1 MKICIIDDADPSSQQ
16 FPYVPERYLEGHS
29 WEKHLV
35 TKGNAV
41 LTIKH
46 LATKGFDV
54 FLNLCCGAFDEDSPG
69 IEVVQALE
77 RFDCAFTGADQ
88 LFYEPTREA
97 MKMVCEANGLAFPK
111 GVQVRTR
118 GEVLDAIKGLKF
130 PLLVKHSNSYASVGL
145 TPQSRVEDNA
155 SLLIQVDRMLDLFGT
170 CLIEEFI
177 DGKEYSVLI
186 AENPENYSDPIAF
199 TPVEVVF
206 AGGETFKHE
215 SLKWVNYDKISTK
228 PVHDADLK
236 AKLEYMGKVVFTQL
250 HGTGYGRC
258 DIRCD
263 KNGVPHLLE
272 INPNGAV
279 FYPKEDPGTADHIL
293 QLEPDGHKR
302 FMEYLL
308 KAALAQREKRRKG
321 WEVMYKP
328 TSGFGLY
335 ATRSYEPGEAVIS
348 LEELPHQLIS
358 KERLLSEPKE
368 KQERVFATSFP
379 LSRSIFYTPAYN
391 PEDWHPMNHSCNP
404 TLWFKPGTLVLIARR
419 KILKGDELSV
429 DYGMLFTEELPSF
442 DCPCESK
449 NCRKVI
455 HGSDYL
461 LPSCKKY
468 GDHRSP
474 YIVEQS

>member
-16 FPYVPERYLEGHS
+16 FPYVPEKYLEGHT

-41 LTIKH
+41 LTIKQ

-88 LFYEPTREA
+88 LFYEPTRES

-111 GVQVRTR
+111 GVQIRTKE
-118 GEVLDAIKGLKF
+118 EVFEAVKGLKF

-145 TPQSRVEDNA
+145 TPQSKVENEQE
-155 SLLIQVDRMLDLFGT
+155 LLVQVNRMLELFGT
-170 CLIEEFI
+170 CLVEEFI

-186 AENPENYSDPIAF
+186 AENPDNYDDPVVF
-199 TPVEVVF
+199 TPIEVVF

-215 SLKWVNYDKISTK
+215 SLKWVDYNKISTK
-228 PVHDADLK
+228 PVFEPELK
-236 AKLEYMGKVVFTQL
+236 TKLEYMGKIVFTQL

-263 KNGVPHLLE
+263 QNGVPHLLE

-293 QLEPDGHKR
+293 QLEPDGHNR
-302 FMEYLL
+302 FMDLL
-308 KAALAQREKRRKG
+308 LRSALSQREKRRRG
-321 WEVMYKP
+321 FEVRYRP

-335 ATRSYEPGEAVIS
+335 ATKNYEVGAAVIS
-348 LEELPHQLIS
+348 LEQLPHQLIS
-358 KERLLSEPKE
+358 RAVLASKTEE

-379 LSRSIFYTPAYN
+379 LSDTLFYTPAYN
-391 PEDWHPMNHSCNP
+391 PEEWHPINHSCDP
-404 TLWFKPGTLVLIARR
+404 SLWFEPGTLMLIARR
-419 KILKGDELSV
+419 AITAGEELSL

-442 DCPCESK
+442 DCPCGTE

-455 HGSDYL
+455 RGSDYK
-461 LPSCKKY
+461 LPECINY
-468 GDHRSP
+468 GNHRSP
-474 YIVEQS
+474 YILSL